1 MHTRTG
7 IEARWRRPGRGS
19 EDHRVSGAQKSG
31 GAGTVGIKLMRVK

>member
-19 EDHRVSGAQKSG
+19 EDHRARYAPKSG
-31 GAGTVGIKLMRVK
+31 GVGMVEIS